1 MNYTDFNKLFDALR
15 ENTYY
20 TKQDNYPFYSV
31 KRNKKTDEAI
41 FEVALA
47 GFSKEE
53 IDISFEGNRLRIEA
67 EPKNIG
73 GCETEDSDFEV
84 FSGNLARR
92 KAVREF
98 ILNNK
103 YINSEEMTA
112 NFENGILKIT
122 IAPKKD
128 FTKKIEIK

>member
-20 TKQDNYPFYSV
+20 TKQDSYPFYSV

-47 GFSKEE
+47 GFSKDE

-67 EPKNIG
+67 EPKNTEN
-73 GCETEDSDFEV
+73 ETETEFEV

-112 NFENGILKIT
+112 NFENGILKIA

-128 FTKKIEIK
+128 YTKKIEIK